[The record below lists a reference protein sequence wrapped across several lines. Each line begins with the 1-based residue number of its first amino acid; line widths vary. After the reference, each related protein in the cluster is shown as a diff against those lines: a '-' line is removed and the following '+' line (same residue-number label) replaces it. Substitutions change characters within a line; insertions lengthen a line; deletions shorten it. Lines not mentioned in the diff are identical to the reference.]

1 MQDCTYF
8 LYDSCKAKYPYVIT
22 EPSISR
28 AADRL
33 NTVLARLN
41 AYPKEYREDV
51 LELRDTLDILA
62 YEQAH
67 HPSSW
72 GWIWVFQR
80 PGRSKNFRAAPT
92 PSAPR

>member
-8 LYDSCKAKYPYVIT
+8 LYDSCKAKHPYVIT

-33 NTVLARLN
+33 NTVLARLD

-67 HPSSW
+67 YA
-72 GWIWVFQR
+72 FK
-80 PGRSKNFRAAPT
+80 PGLDLGLSTARSFEEF
-92 PSAPR
+92 

>member
-8 LYDSCKAKYPYVIT
+8 LYDSCKAKYPYVII

-67 HPSSW
+67 HAFKLGLDLGLSTA
-72 GWIWVFQR
+72 
-80 PGRSKNFRAAPT
+80 RAFEEF
-92 PSAPR
+92 